1 MQEVSA
7 TLVTIDKNVKDVDDS
22 VAEFAKSSENILA
35 YSDDMQHRASELEKN
50 AVESRQTTGEMI
62 GEIIEKQQ
70 EQGKPEK
77 VLRLLRM
84 R

>member
-35 YSDDMQHRASELEKN
+35 YSDDMQR
-50 AVESRQTTGEMI
+50 
-62 GEIIEKQQ
+62 
-70 EQGKPEK
+70 
-77 VLRLLRM
+77 
-84 R
+84 